1 MDATPQHAFN
11 PTTYSAVKLDGVD
24 SLGKLRDDLIEFY
37 RPANSQELFAIN
49 RIALAQ
55 QTLLLVARIE
65 NGLFDVFLNEG
76 CRSRS
81 VPELAPHL
89 VGGDQK
95 IVAEHTRNAL
105 LTVGMCSV
113 NARSKEVAL
122 FLRFQAQAERM
133 YRRAVEEFERL
144 RKLRPKAGAPAPTL
158 EPPSVSVDDAASA
171 MPRNRRPAPSASPA
185 ASASRA
191 APKSTSP
198 PSRPAKIKDFTPHA
212 RSIHTGA
219 GVPFPGAHRGRAHRR
234 GTGGRARRGARPQRR
249 ARAGQQG
256 DGQAARRKSARASA
270 SCSTAPSRA
279 RSGARSRASRQFAEA
294 ALRARL
300 DAEWLD
306 LTLPAPGPR
315 RGHLHPITRIQ
326 RELEELFISLGFAVL
341 DGPEVE
347 TEYHNFDA
355 LNIPADHPAR
365 DMQDTFWLEDGN
377 LLRTHTSPV
386 QVRGMER
393 LGPPLRMIAPGR
405 VFRNESVDASHE
417 HTFYQLEGMMI
428 DRDVSV
434 AHLLYFMKT
443 LLTAIFHRD
452 VTVRLRPGYFPFV
465 EPGFEL
471 DIQCLICGGPG
482 CPVCK
487 QSGWVELL
495 PCGLVNPNVLRM
507 SGIDP
512 EEWNGFA
519 FGLGLTR
526 LVMMRYGIDDI
537 RQLQGGDLRFLEQF

>member
-1 MDATPQHAFN
+1 MLEESIQELESRSLARIASAATAEELEAVRVDALGRKGALTQF
-11 PTTYSAVKLDGVD
+11 SKDM
-24 SLGKLRDDLIEFY
+24 GKL
-37 RPANSQELFAIN
+37 A
-49 RIALAQ
+49 
-55 QTLLLVARIE
+55 
-65 NGLFDVFLNEG
+65 
-76 CRSRS
+76 
-81 VPELAPHL
+81 PE
-89 VGGDQK
+89 D
-95 IVAEHTRNAL
+95 
-105 LTVGMCSV
+105 
-113 NARSKEVAL
+113 
-122 FLRFQAQAERM
+122 
-133 YRRAVEEFERL
+133 
-144 RKLRPKAGAPAPTL
+144 RK
-158 EPPSVSVDDAASA
+158 
-171 MPRNRRPAPSASPA
+171 
-185 ASASRA
+185 
-191 APKSTSP
+191 
-198 PSRPAKIKDFTPHA
+198 
-212 RSIHTGA
+212 
-219 GVPFPGAHRGRAHRR
+219 
-234 GTGGRARRGARPQRR
+234 
-249 ARAGQQG
+249 RAGMLLN
-256 DGQAARRKSARASA
+256 
-270 SCSTAPSRA
+270 
-279 RSGARSRASRQFAEA
+279 GAKQRLEA
-294 ALRARL
+294 ALEGKKSEFDAAALAARL
-300 DAEWLD
+300 DTEWVD

-326 RELEELFISLGFAVL
+326 RELEQLFVSLGFAVL

-355 LNIPADHPAR
+355 LNIPPDHPAR
-365 DMQDTFWLEDGN
+365 DMQDTFWLEGGN

-443 LLTAIFHRD
+443 LLTAIFKRE

-482 CPVCK
+482 CAVCK

-512 EEWNGFA
+512 EKWGGFA

-537 RQLQGGDLRFLEQF
+537 RQLQGGDIRFLEQF

>member
-1 MDATPQHAFN
+1 LTNPIQTIKDLTQSALGEINAAATLADLEKIRV
-11 PTTYSAVKLDGVD
+11 AV
-24 SLGKLRDDLIEFY
+24 LGRKG
-37 RPANSQELFAIN
+37 ELAGISKTFGAMAPED
-49 RIALAQ
+49 RAKAGQL
-55 QTLLLVARIE
+55 
-65 NGLFDVFLNEG
+65 LNEAKATLEKSFDD
-76 CRSRS
+76 RKQALESS
-81 VPELAPHL
+81 ES
-89 VGGDQK
+89 DQRFK
-95 IVAEHTRNAL
+95 SEWID
-105 LTVGMCSV
+105 LTV
-113 NARSKEVAL
+113 
-122 FLRFQAQAERM
+122 
-133 YRRAVEEFERL
+133 
-144 RKLRPKAGAPAPTL
+144 
-158 EPPSVSVDDAASA
+158 PP
-171 MPRNRRPAPSASPA
+171 
-185 ASASRA
+185 
-191 APKSTSP
+191 
-198 PSRPAKIKDFTPHA
+198 
-212 RSIHTGA
+212 
-219 GVPFPGAHRGRAHRR
+219 
-234 GTGGRARRGARPQRR
+234 
-249 ARAGQQG
+249 QG
-256 DGQAARRKSARASA
+256 I
-270 SCSTAPSRA
+270 
-279 RSGARSRASRQFAEA
+279 
-294 ALRARL
+294 
-300 DAEWLD
+300 
-306 LTLPAPGPR
+306 APG
-315 RGHLHPITRIQ
+315 HIHPVTQVQDEIEQ
-326 RELEELFISLGFAVL
+326 LFTSMGFRVL

-347 TEYHNFDA
+347 TEYYNFDA
-355 LNIPADHPAR
+355 LNIPPDHPAR
-365 DMQDTFWLEDGN
+365 DMQDTFWLDGGN

-443 LLTAIFHRD
+443 LLTAIFRRE

-495 PCGLVNPNVLRM
+495 PCGLVNPNVLRQ

>member
-1 MDATPQHAFN
+1 MLEQQLSALESGALTRILAARTPEELE
-11 PTTYSAVKLDGVD
+11 PVRIEVLGRKG
-24 SLGKLRDDLIEFY
+24 SLAQVSKDMGKLAPEER
-37 RPANSQELFAIN
+37 
-49 RIALAQ
+49 
-55 QTLLLVARIE
+55 ARI
-65 NGLFDVFLNEG
+65 GKLLNAAKQKLEAAME
-76 CRSRS
+76 SR
-81 VPELAPHL
+81 
-89 VGGDQK
+89 
-95 IVAEHTRNAL
+95 
-105 LTVGMCSV
+105 
-113 NARSKEVAL
+113 
-122 FLRFQAQAERM
+122 
-133 YRRAVEEFERL
+133 
-144 RKLRPKAGAPAPTL
+144 
-158 EPPSVSVDDAASA
+158 
-171 MPRNRRPAPSASPA
+171 
-185 ASASRA
+185 
-191 APKSTSP
+191 
-198 PSRPAKIKDFTPHA
+198 
-212 RSIHTGA
+212 
-219 GVPFPGAHRGRAHRR
+219 
-234 GTGGRARRGARPQRR
+234 
-249 ARAGQQG
+249 QQ
-256 DGQAARRKSARASA
+256 
-270 SCSTAPSRA
+270 
-279 RSGARSRASRQFAEA
+279 QFAEI

-306 LTLPAPGPR
+306 LTLPAPPPPM
-315 RGHLHPITRIQ
+315 GHLHPISQIQ
-326 RELEELFISLGFAVL
+326 AEIEDLFVSLGFAVL

-355 LNIPADHPAR
+355 LNIPRDHPAR
-365 DMQDTFWLEDGN
+365 DMQDTFWLTDGN

-405 VFRNESVDASHE
+405 AFRNENVDASHE
-417 HTFYQLEGMMI
+417 HTFYQLEGMMV

-434 AHLLYFMKT
+434 AHLIYFMKT
-443 LLTAIFHRD
+443 LLTAIFKRE

-482 CPVCK
+482 CAVCK

-537 RQLQGGDLRFLEQF
+537 RLLQGGDLRFLRQF

>member
-1 MDATPQHAFN
+1 MLEV
-11 PTTYSAVKLDGVD
+11 S
-24 SLGKLRDDLIEFY
+24 I
-37 RPANSQELFAIN
+37 QELQS
-49 RIALAQ
+49 RSL
-55 QTLLLVARIE
+55 ARI
-65 NGLFDVFLNEG
+65 
-76 CRSRS
+76 
-81 VPELAPHL
+81 
-89 VGGDQK
+89 
-95 IVAEHTRNAL
+95 
-105 LTVGMCSV
+105 
-113 NARSKEVAL
+113 
-122 FLRFQAQAERM
+122 
-133 YRRAVEEFERL
+133 
-144 RKLRPKAGAPAPTL
+144 
-158 EPPSVSVDDAASA
+158 
-171 MPRNRRPAPSASPA
+171 
-185 ASASRA
+185 ASASTAEELEAVRVDA
-191 APKSTSP
+191 LGRKSGLTQFSKEMGKLAPEDRK
-198 PSRPAKIKDFTPHA
+198 RI
-212 RSIHTGA
+212 GMLLN
-219 GVPFPGAHRGRAHRR
+219 
-234 GTGGRARRGARPQRR
+234 GAR
-249 ARAGQQG
+249 
-256 DGQAARRKSARASA
+256 QALEAALEEKQ
-270 SCSTAPSRA
+270 
-279 RSGARSRASRQFAEA
+279 RQFAQA
-294 ALRARL
+294 ALSARL
-300 DAEWLD
+300 DSEWID
-306 LTLPAPGPR
+306 LTLPAPGHR

-326 RELEELFISLGFAVL
+326 RELEDLFVSLGFAVL

-355 LNIPADHPAR
+355 LNIPPDHPAR
-365 DMQDTFWLEDGN
+365 DMQDTFWLDGGN

-417 HTFYQLEGMMI
+417 HTFYQLEGMMV
-428 DRDVSV
+428 DKDVSV

-443 LLTAIFHRD
+443 LLTAIFRRE

-512 EEWNGFA
+512 EKWGGFA

-537 RQLQGGDLRFLEQF
+537 RQLQGGDLRFLEQGVGS

>member
-1 MDATPQHAFN
+1 MLDPSIRELETRSLARIA
-11 PTTYSAVKLDGVD
+11 SASTLEELEAVRVD
-24 SLGKLRDDLIEFY
+24 SLGRKG
-37 RPANSQELFAIN
+37 P
-49 RIALAQ
+49 LAQ
-55 QTLLLVARIE
+55 AGKEMGKLPPEDRARI
-65 NGLFDVFLNEG
+65 GKLLN
-76 CRSRS
+76 
-81 VPELAPHL
+81 
-89 VGGDQK
+89 
-95 IVAEHTRNAL
+95 
-105 LTVGMCSV
+105 
-113 NARSKEVAL
+113 
-122 FLRFQAQAERM
+122 
-133 YRRAVEEFERL
+133 
-144 RKLRPKAGAPAPTL
+144 
-158 EPPSVSVDDAASA
+158 
-171 MPRNRRPAPSASPA
+171 
-185 ASASRA
+185 
-191 APKSTSP
+191 
-198 PSRPAKIKDFTPHA
+198 
-212 RSIHTGA
+212 
-219 GVPFPGAHRGRAHRR
+219 
-234 GTGGRARRGARPQRR
+234 
-249 ARAGQQG
+249 
-256 DGQAARRKSARASA
+256 SARQNLEQAL
-270 SCSTAPSRA
+270 
-279 RSGARSRASRQFAEA
+279 EA
-294 ALRARL
+294 KKRGLHSDALNARL

-306 LTLPAPGPR
+306 VTLPAPGHR

-326 RELEELFISLGFAVL
+326 QELEELFASLGFAVL

-347 TEYHNFDA
+347 DELHNFDA

-365 DMQDTFWLEDGN
+365 DMQDTFWLDGGN

-443 LLTAIFHRD
+443 LLAAIFHRE

-471 DIQCLICGGPG
+471 DIQCLICGGSG
-482 CPVCK
+482 CAVCK

-512 EEWNGFA
+512 GEWNGFA

-537 RQLQGGDLRFLEQF
+537 RHLQGGDLRFLEQF